1 MGERFRID
9 REVIYDDSA
18 LVLGLG
24 PTQATLARTRR
35 VVMTRRVGRSALEAA
50 AARLVSKVG
59 WRGRES
65 RRWSQAAWLGR
76 QLRELKTA
84 TGERLPDE
92 RIAAIVRQWDSSHD
106 KPLSG
111 RELMKA
117 LRGGRKRHALEP
129 ATPLE
134 PMGGENVTGSFLLKG
149 ML

>member
-1 MGERFRID
+1 MRTAKTFIESD
-9 REVIYDDSA
+9 R
-18 LVLGLG
+18 
-24 PTQATLARTRR
+24 LAAPAVDAARLLRMSRGQIWKLHTSRR
-35 VVMTRRVGRSALEAA
+35 PDLEAA
-50 AARLVSKVG
+50 AARLVWVVG
-59 WRGRES
+59 WWGRKS